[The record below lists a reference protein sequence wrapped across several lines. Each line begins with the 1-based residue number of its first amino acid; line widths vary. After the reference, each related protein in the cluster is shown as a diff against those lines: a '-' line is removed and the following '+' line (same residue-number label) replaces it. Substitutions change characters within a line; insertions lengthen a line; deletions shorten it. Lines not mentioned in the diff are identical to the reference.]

1 MNLPISAQNRELSS
15 PRLVSSSTILLLSG
29 VLFGLCVSEAISRDI
44 KTTFLLAGTTGL
56 LAYLGLGMVK
66 RAHHE
71 TQQRIAIMHVEERL
85 DRHANPDP
93 RSSDQIETPV

>member
-1 MNLPISAQNRELSS
+1 MNQTISAQKSELSS
-15 PRLVSSSTILLLSG
+15 HRLVSSSTILLLSG

-44 KTTFLLAGTTGL
+44 KTTFLMAGITGL

-71 TQQRIAIMHVEERL
+71 TQQRIAIMNVEERL
-85 DRHANPDP
+85 DRHANLDP
-93 RSSDQIETPV
+93 RSSVQIEIPA

>member
-1 MNLPISAQNRELSS
+1 MNLTISAQNRELSP

-29 VLFGLCVSEAISRDI
+29 VLFGLCVSEAISHDI
-44 KTTFLLAGTTGL
+44 KSTFLLAGITGL

-66 RAHHE
+66 RAHDE

-85 DRHANPDP
+85 DRHANSDS
-93 RSSDQIETPV
+93 RSSFQI